1 VFLTIV
7 NAAPWMDIGASP
19 PPRMTVRDLCRDQS
33 LFSRWSAP
41 GFRPTENGATLTGRV
56 AEATG
61 GCALGQPLIP
71 DVAPLSTFLMLAISF
86 CGTFSGTPMLTPE
99 TLAHRI
105 RFPLM
110 EKVAWSRRFDS
121 FSTKMSQMAVNMYR
135 LAENCRNS
143 CGGASHSDTA

>member
-1 VFLTIV
+1 
-7 NAAPWMDIGASP
+7 M
-19 PPRMTVRDLCRDQS
+19 
-33 LFSRWSAP
+33 
-41 GFRPTENGATLTGRV
+41 
-56 AEATG
+56 
-61 GCALGQPLIP
+61 P

-86 CGTFSGTPMLTPE
+86 CGTFGGIPMLTPE

-121 FSTKMSQMAVNMYR
+121 FSTKMSQIAVNMYG

-143 CGGASHSDTA
+143 WGGCLTLIRRKWKLPIWLPGASVSSLRPTTLWLCAA